1 MSATTASPA
10 DLGLA
15 WRSWESVVVRVEN
28 LPHDA
33 TTFDLW
39 KAFSDQGNI
48 LSIDI
53 FEKPDGY
60 QSSSGRI
67 RFMYVFLPVSHRSS
81 NLLGPLSTLL

>member
-1 MSATTASPA
+1 MSAIAAAPA
-10 DLGLA
+10 DLGLT
-15 WRSWESVVVRVEN
+15 WRSWESVAVRVEN

-33 TTFDLW
+33 TTLDLW

-67 RFMYVFLPVSHRSS
+67 RFMYVFARFSQIL
-81 NLLGPLSTLL
+81 